1 MCDPGGIVEDV
12 VDVVTDIVDFVVDLV
27 EDVIG
32 WIYPMPEIPDYG
44 DMLQDQIARGVLLNK
59 ISANAHIPI
68 IYGTRKVGGN
78 VVFLETSGTDNEYL
92 YMALVLG
99 EGEINNITSIEI
111 NENTVTWSGS
121 IADNTQKTVGSSDSN
136 YYKADP
142 TVDGSSAE
150 SLITIEPHLV
160 VIHKAHQLY

>member
-1 MCDPGGIVEDV
+1 MCDAPDINIPIVSDIINVIVDIVEDV
-12 VDVVTDIVDFVVDLV
+12 IS
-27 EDVIG
+27 
-32 WIYPMPEIPDYG
+32 WIFPMPEIPDYG
-44 DMLQDQIARGVLLNK
+44 DMIQDQIAKGVLLNK

-121 IADNTQKTVGSSDSN
+121 IADNTQRTVGSSDSN
-136 YYKADP
+136 FYKADP
-142 TVDGSSAE
+142 TVDGSCAE
-150 SLITIEPHLV
+150 SLITFEPHFGSD
-160 VIHKAHQLY
+160 AQSAST